1 MCQVTIVGCDLH
13 DRNLLLSLAVGKNE
27 PQDKPFRNDAE
38 GRSAMIELSIDEIE
52 EAMVELGDAVA
63 REYARLQLARQMEQA
78 PEHPPCPDCRHPGEP
93 AGQRDREI
101 LTRRGPVPI
110 REAKYRCPKCRRHFF
125 PSDRA
130 VGT

>member
-1 MCQVTIVGCDLH
+1 MASTLPN
-13 DRNLLLSLAVGKNE
+13 RERMEALMRELL
-27 PQDKPFRNDAE
+27 AE
-38 GRSAMIELSIDEIE
+38 EVAAGELSIDDIE

-110 REAKYRCPKCRRHFF
+110 REVKYRCPKCRRHFF

-130 VGT
+130 VGAGS